1 MISLG
6 MDTWKN
12 LSSKSKDIYVPTV
25 EVGEETIATD
35 EDMEATNRIQA
46 QQELGNDFTDNQ
58 YNDWKE
64 NRAANEAEDRLAHEE
79 RDVLEDDE
87 EVLD

>member
-12 LSSKSKDIYVPTV
+12 LSSKSKDIYVPV
-25 EVGEETIATD
+25 DEVGEETVATD
-35 EDMEATNRIQA
+35 ADMEATNRIQA
-46 QQELGNDFTDNQ
+46 QQELGNDFTDQQ

-64 NRAANEAEDRLAHEE
+64 NKEANAAEDRLAYEE
-79 RDVLEDDE
+79 RDVLEDDDE
-87 EVLD
+87 SLE